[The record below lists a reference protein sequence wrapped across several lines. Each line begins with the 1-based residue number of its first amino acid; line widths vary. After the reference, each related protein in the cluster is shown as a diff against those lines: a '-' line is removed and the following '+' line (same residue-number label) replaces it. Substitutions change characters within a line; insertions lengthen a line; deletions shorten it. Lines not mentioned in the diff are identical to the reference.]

1 MMSLSKVVGKK
12 GIGESYNIYSAEIKD
27 RKAKYAVKNRVANVA
42 WKIRGQKKIKALW
55 EPKDRGLRP
64 L

>member
-12 GIGESYNIYSAEIKD
+12 GNGESYNIYSAEIKD

-42 WKIRGQKKIKALW
+42 WKIRGQKKI
-55 EPKDRGLRP
+55 
-64 L
+64 